1 MKESI
6 TNINISIIF
15 MKKQSFKHLLYVGF
29 VCAGSLLTV
38 TSCVDSDYDFDKVD
52 LTMGLG
58 GDGLSVKL
66 GNTER
71 IMLSEILD
79 VDETVKLDGNNLYYL
94 VKDGHTDFGFRVNQV
109 TSDVKK
115 TTINNSRIALN
126 FSDVSDQLQ
135 EAGVA
140 SPVGGSE
147 VTVPAGFCALGKADG
162 IDHVN
167 VNVTVPHDI
176 RQITHINLEHKY
188 LALTVHL
195 KNEHGMNFSIDRI
208 KDFEFVVPEFMKIA
222 AVSDGWTVEG
232 QTLKLRGEKKIDS
245 SRGEFC
251 KVMIADLNL
260 EGSTIDKTTDELL
273 LTEEMTGVSVK
284 GDVYFRAEQ
293 DFLMQQDEFV
303 DVYFDLETVDGSDL
317 RVESITCRIDP
328 EINPGVER
336 IEVGDE
342 LPDFLKDNEV
352 QVNVA
357 NPTIKLIPQMAQ
369 MPVGVEIG
377 GTLTSDTYTGTV
389 TLPKVEI
396 DEGYTT
402 TLYYYGGDKPYDPA
416 GAQPEGTDPANN
428 AMVKYRQVNNV
439 SKLVEKLPE
448 AITIDMQHDQI
459 TVQDKL
465 YVLQTNHEYNA
476 TAEYYMYVPFEFNKG
491 FTIVYNDSTT
501 SMNDDFED
509 YGAEGLRVS
518 ATIINTIPLD
528 LTAGM
533 VAVDEN
539 GNSVPGIHF
548 SQADIPASVDG
559 TTEVKADV
567 TIDATLDDPY
577 LLKKVDRFK
586 VKVKSVANQ
595 EGKTH
600 KLYSTQYLEVKDIKV
615 RLTGKVIADFN

>member
-1 MKESI
+1 
-6 TNINISIIF
+6 

-29 VCAGSLLTV
+29 VCAGSLLTA

-66 GNTER
+66 GSTER

-126 FSDVSDQLQ
+126 FNDVSNQLQ
-135 EAGVA
+135 EAGI
-140 SPVGGSE
+140 SSVGGSE

-167 VNVTVPHDI
+167 VNVNVPHDI
-176 RQITHINLEHKY
+176 RQITHASVERKFV
-188 LALTVHL
+188 ALTVHL

-208 KDFEFVVPEFMKIA
+208 KDFEFIVPKFMKIA
-222 AVSDGWTVEG
+222 EVSDGWTVEG
-232 QTLKLRGEKKIDS
+232 QSLKLRGEKKIDG
-245 SRGEFC
+245 SRSEFC
-251 KVMIADLNL
+251 KVLIADLNL

-273 LTEEMTGVSVK
+273 LTEEMTEVSVK

-293 DFLMQQDEFV
+293 DFRMQQDEFV
-303 DVYFDLETVDGSDL
+303 DVYFDLETVDGSNL
-317 RVESITCRIDP
+317 RVENMTCRIDP

-342 LPDFLKDNEV
+342 LPDFLKDNAV

-357 NPTIKLIPQMAQ
+357 NPTIKLIPQMEQ

-389 TLPKVEI
+389 TLPKAEF

-402 TLYYYGGDKPYDPA
+402 TLYYYGGDMPYDPA
-416 GAQPEGTDPANN
+416 GAQPEGTDPANKV
-428 AMVKYRQVNNV
+428 MVKYRQVSNV
-439 SKLVEKLPE
+439 NKLVEKLPE
-448 AITIDMQHDQI
+448 AITIDMQHNQI
-459 TVQDKL
+459 TVQDKFFEL
-465 YVLQTNHEYNA
+465 KANHEYNA
-476 TAEYYMYVPFEFNKG
+476 TAEYSMYVPFEFNKG

-501 SMNDDFED
+501 SMKDDLED

-528 LTAGM
+528 LTASM
-533 VAVDEN
+533 EAVDEN
-539 GNSVPGIHF
+539 GNPVPGIHF
-548 SQADIPASVDG
+548 SQADVPASVDG
-559 TTEVKADV
+559 TTGAKADV

-577 LLKKVDRFK
+577 LLKKADRLK

-615 RLTGKVIADFN
+615 RLTGKIIADFN